1 MTDTKQLLKSA
12 YNAWSA
18 AADFRAR
25 RQRYK
30 KYTYGQQW
38 CDTVLHQ
45 GHYVEE
51 WKLIEANGKKPL
63 TNNLIRQIVKTV
75 VGRFRSM
82 ADDAGLYGGGDAF
95 ITDNALPELDSRL
108 LEEFLISGCA
118 VQRIGRD
125 SRFFRGG
132 TVIENVDPRM
142 FFVNDFR
149 DPLGRDIE
157 LVGML
162 HDMPFAEV
170 VSRFGRGERRTQ
182 RQLKAIYNATTG
194 ERVFAP
200 GRLLGSEGEGS
211 PDFFSGRDGKCRVIE
226 VWTLDYRPSPQRK
239 PSAPWASDFVW
250 RCRWLAPDG
259 TLLAE
264 HGPSKPG
271 TAHPFVVKYYP
282 LTDGEVHSF
291 VEDVI
296 DQQRYVNRLIVMI
309 DHILSS
315 TAKGVLLFPVE
326 QLPKD
331 SDWESVADAWARCDG
346 VIPITGIGSQM
357 PTQVVTTGA
366 NSGAYQ
372 LLSLQMDLFEKIS
385 GVSEALAGR
394 QVSPATGVS
403 LYESQIKNATI
414 ALADLL
420 ETFISLIKTRNSAA
434 RL

>member
-1 MTDTKQLLKSA
+1 M
-12 YNAWSA
+12 
-18 AADFRAR
+18 
-25 RQRYK
+25 
-30 KYTYGQQW
+30 
-38 CDTVLHQ
+38 
-45 GHYVEE
+45 
-51 WKLIEANGKKPL
+51 
-63 TNNLIRQIVKTV
+63 
-75 VGRFRSM
+75 
-82 ADDAGLYGGGDAF
+82 
-95 ITDNALPELDSRL
+95 
-108 LEEFLISGCA
+108 
-118 VQRIGRD
+118 
-125 SRFFRGG
+125 
-132 TVIENVDPRM
+132 
-142 FFVNDFR
+142 
-149 DPLGRDIE
+149 
-157 LVGML
+157 
-162 HDMPFAEV
+162 
-170 VSRFGRGERRTQ
+170 
-182 RQLKAIYNATTG
+182 
-194 ERVFAP
+194 
-200 GRLLGSEGEGS
+200 
-211 PDFFSGRDGKCRVIE
+211 
-226 VWTLDYRPSPQRK
+226 
-239 PSAPWASDFVW
+239 
-250 RCRWLAPDG
+250 
-259 TLLAE
+259 
-264 HGPSKPG
+264 
-271 TAHPFVVKYYP
+271 
-282 LTDGEVHSF
+282 HSF

>member
-1 MTDTKQLLKSA
+1 MTDTKMLLKSA
-12 YNAWSA
+12 CKAWSA

-25 RQRYK
+25 RLRYK
-30 KYTYGQQW
+30 KYTYGKQW
-38 CDTVLHQ
+38 CDAVPYQ

-51 WKLIEANGKKPL
+51 WQLIEANGKKPL

-75 VGRFRSM
+75 IGRFR
-82 ADDAGLYGGGDAF
+82 AIAEENGLYEGGDAF

-118 VQRIGRD
+118 VQRVGRD
-125 SRFFRGG
+125 SRFFKSG
-132 TVIENVDPRM
+132 TVIENVNPQS
-142 FFVNDFR
+142 FFVNGYR

-157 LVGML
+157 LIGML
-162 HDMPFAEV
+162 HDMSFAEV
-170 VSRFGRGERRTQ
+170 AGRFGRGDRRTI
-182 RQLKAIYNATTG
+182 RQLKAIYNAPTG
-194 ERVFAP
+194 ERVFSA
-200 GRLLGSEGEGS
+200 GRILGDDEGS
-211 PDFFSGRDGKCRVIE
+211 PDFFFAPDGKCRVLE
-226 VWTLDYRPSPQRK
+226 VWTLDYRP
-239 PSAPWASDFVW
+239 APAGKTVALRPDDFVW

-264 HGPSKPG
+264 HGSARTG
-271 TAHPFVVKYYP
+271 GRHPFVVKLYP
-282 LTDGEVHSF
+282 LTDGEIHSF

-296 DQQRYVNRLIVMI
+296 DQQRYVNRLIVMM
-309 DHILSS
+309 DHILAS

-331 SDWESVADAWARCDG
+331 SDWSSVAEAWARCDG
-346 VIPITGIGSQM
+346 VIPITGAGPQM

-366 NSGAYQ
+366 GNGAYQ
-372 LLSLQMDLFEKIS
+372 LLSLEMDLMEKIS

-403 LYESQIKNATI
+403 LYESQIRNATI

-420 ETFISLIKTRNSAA
+420 ETFVSMIKTRNDIA
-434 RL
+434 RK

>member
-1 MTDTKQLLKSA
+1 MTDTKMLLKSA
-12 YNAWSA
+12 CKAWSA

-25 RQRYK
+25 RLRYK
-30 KYTYGQQW
+30 KYTYGKQW
-38 CDTVLHQ
+38 CDAVPYQ

-51 WKLIEANGKKPL
+51 WQLIEANGKKPL

-75 VGRFRSM
+75 IGRFR
-82 ADDAGLYGGGDAF
+82 AIAEENGLYEGGDAF

-118 VQRIGRD
+118 VQRVGRD
-125 SRFFRGG
+125 SRFFKSG
-132 TVIENVDPRM
+132 TVIENVNPQS
-142 FFVNDFR
+142 FFVNGYR

-157 LVGML
+157 LIGML
-162 HDMPFAEV
+162 HDMSFAEV
-170 VSRFGRGERRTQ
+170 AGRFGRGDRRTI
-182 RQLKAIYNATTG
+182 RQLKAIYNAPTG
-194 ERVFAP
+194 ERVFSA
-200 GRLLGSEGEGS
+200 GRILGDDEGS
-211 PDFFSGRDGKCRVIE
+211 PDFFFAPDGKCRVIE
-226 VWTLDYRPSPQRK
+226 VWTLDYRP
-239 PSAPWASDFVW
+239 APAGKTVALRPDDFVW

-264 HGPSKPG
+264 HGSARTG
-271 TAHPFVVKYYP
+271 GRHPFVVKLYP
-282 LTDGEVHSF
+282 LTDGEIHSF

-296 DQQRYVNRLIVMI
+296 DQQRYVNRLIVMM
-309 DHILSS
+309 DHILAS

-331 SDWESVADAWARCDG
+331 SDWSSVAEAWARCDG
-346 VIPITGIGSQM
+346 VIPITGAGPQM

-366 NSGAYQ
+366 GNGAYQ
-372 LLSLQMDLFEKIS
+372 LLSLEMDLMEKIS

-403 LYESQIKNATI
+403 LYESQIRNATI

-420 ETFISLIKTRNSAA
+420 ETFVSMIKTRNDIA
-434 RL
+434 RK

>member
-1 MTDTKQLLKSA
+1 MTDTKMLLKSA
-12 YNAWSA
+12 CKAWSA

-25 RQRYK
+25 RLRYK
-30 KYTYGQQW
+30 KYTYGKQW
-38 CDTVLHQ
+38 CDAVPYQ

-51 WKLIEANGKKPL
+51 WQLIEANGKKPL

-75 VGRFRSM
+75 IGRFR
-82 ADDAGLYGGGDAF
+82 AIAEENGLYEGGDAF

-118 VQRIGRD
+118 VQRVGRD
-125 SRFFRGG
+125 SRFFKSG
-132 TVIENVDPRM
+132 TVIENVNPRS
-142 FFVNDFR
+142 FFVNGYR

-157 LVGML
+157 LIGML
-162 HDMPFAEV
+162 HDMSFAEV
-170 VSRFGRGERRTQ
+170 AGRFGRGDRRTL
-182 RQLKAIYNATTG
+182 RQLKAIYNAPTG
-194 ERVFAP
+194 ERVFSA
-200 GRLLGSEGEGS
+200 GRILGDDEGS
-211 PDFFSGRDGKCRVIE
+211 PDFFFAPDGKCRVIE
-226 VWTLDYRPSPQRK
+226 VWTLDYRP
-239 PSAPWASDFVW
+239 APAGKTVALRPDDFVW

-264 HGPSKPG
+264 HGPARTG
-271 TAHPFVVKYYP
+271 GRHPFVVKLYP
-282 LTDGEVHSF
+282 LTDGEIHSF
-291 VEDVI
+291 VEDII
-296 DQQRYVNRLIVMI
+296 DQQRYVNRLIVMM
-309 DHILSS
+309 DHILAS

-331 SDWESVADAWARCDG
+331 SDWASVAEAGARCDG
-346 VIPITGIGSQM
+346 VIPITGAGPQM

-366 NSGAYQ
+366 GNGAYQ
-372 LLSLQMDLFEKIS
+372 LLSLEMDLMEKIS

-420 ETFISLIKTRNSAA
+420 ETFVSMIKTRNDIA
-434 RL
+434 RK

>member
-1 MTDTKQLLKSA
+1 MTDTKMLLKSA
-12 YNAWSA
+12 CKAWSA

-25 RQRYK
+25 RLRYK
-30 KYTYGQQW
+30 KYTYGKQW
-38 CDTVLHQ
+38 SDAVPYQ

-51 WKLIEANGKKPL
+51 WQLIEANGKKPL

-75 VGRFRSM
+75 IGRFR
-82 ADDAGLYGGGDAF
+82 AIAEENGLYEGGDAF

-118 VQRIGRD
+118 VQRVGRD
-125 SRFFRGG
+125 SRFFKSG
-132 TVIENVDPRM
+132 TVIENVNPRS
-142 FFVNDFR
+142 FFVNGYR

-157 LVGML
+157 LIGML
-162 HDMPFAEV
+162 HDMSFAEV
-170 VSRFGRGERRTQ
+170 AGRFGRGDRRTI
-182 RQLKAIYNATTG
+182 RQLKAIYNAPTG
-194 ERVFAP
+194 ERVFSA
-200 GRLLGSEGEGS
+200 GRILGDDEGS
-211 PDFFSGRDGKCRVIE
+211 PDFFFAPDGKCRVIE
-226 VWTLDYRPSPQRK
+226 VWTLDYRP
-239 PSAPWASDFVW
+239 APAGKTVALRPDDFVW

-264 HGPSKPG
+264 HGPARTG
-271 TAHPFVVKYYP
+271 GRHPFVVKLYP
-282 LTDGEVHSF
+282 LTDGEIHSF
-291 VEDVI
+291 VEDII
-296 DQQRYVNRLIVMI
+296 DQQRYVNRLIVMM
-309 DHILSS
+309 DHILAS

-331 SDWESVADAWARCDG
+331 SDWASVAEAWARCDG
-346 VIPITGIGSQM
+346 VIPITGAGPQM

-366 NSGAYQ
+366 GNGAYQ
-372 LLSLQMDLFEKIS
+372 LLSLEMDLMEKIS

-420 ETFISLIKTRNSAA
+420 ETFVSMIKTRNDIA
-434 RL
+434 RK

>member
-1 MTDTKQLLKSA
+1 MLLKSA
-12 YNAWSA
+12 CKAWSA

-25 RQRYK
+25 RLRYK
-30 KYTYGQQW
+30 KYTYGKQW
-38 CDTVLHQ
+38 SDAVPYQ

-51 WKLIEANGKKPL
+51 WQLIEANGKKPL

-75 VGRFRSM
+75 IGRFR
-82 ADDAGLYGGGDAF
+82 AIAEENGLYEGGDAF

-118 VQRIGRD
+118 VQRVGRD
-125 SRFFRGG
+125 SRFFKSG
-132 TVIENVDPRM
+132 TVIENVNPRS
-142 FFVNDFR
+142 FFVNGYR

-157 LVGML
+157 LIGML
-162 HDMPFAEV
+162 HDMSFAEV
-170 VSRFGRGERRTQ
+170 AGRFGRGDRRTI
-182 RQLKAIYNATTG
+182 RQLKAIYNAPTG
-194 ERVFAP
+194 ERVFSA
-200 GRLLGSEGEGS
+200 GRILGDDEGS
-211 PDFFSGRDGKCRVIE
+211 PDFFFAPDGKCRVIE
-226 VWTLDYRPSPQRK
+226 VWTLDYRP
-239 PSAPWASDFVW
+239 APAGKTVALRPDDFVW

-264 HGPSKPG
+264 HGPARTG
-271 TAHPFVVKYYP
+271 GRHPFVVKLYP
-282 LTDGEVHSF
+282 LTDGEIHSF
-291 VEDVI
+291 VEDII
-296 DQQRYVNRLIVMI
+296 DQQRYVNRLIVMM
-309 DHILSS
+309 DHILAS

-331 SDWESVADAWARCDG
+331 SDWASVAEAWARCDG
-346 VIPITGIGSQM
+346 VIPITGAGPQM

-366 NSGAYQ
+366 GNGAYQ
-372 LLSLQMDLFEKIS
+372 LLSLEMDLMEKIS

-420 ETFISLIKTRNSAA
+420 ETFVSMIKTRNDIA
-434 RL
+434 RK